1 MTVDFLSH
9 NWALTSPLT
18 VKVTVYSTFESVLEI
33 GRVKEYARNTWSLAR
48 CLTAFSAPSRS
59 CQSICLSPYPPPPW
73 TFLNSLLVHCPQEVM
88 LDHALRTVSFIADIG
103 EVLVLMARQTPEE
116 QTNQVALKPSQ
127 ILASVG
133 TAQTDHKN
141 IKITCHVF
149 QSPEVW
155 SNAFVYLFTCVFL
168 NYET

>member
-1 MTVDFLSH
+1 
-9 NWALTSPLT
+9 
-18 VKVTVYSTFESVLEI
+18 
-33 GRVKEYARNTWSLAR
+33 
-48 CLTAFSAPSRS
+48 
-59 CQSICLSPYPPPPW
+59 
-73 TFLNSLLVHCPQEVM
+73 M

-149 QSPEVW
+149 ESSEV
-155 SNAFVYLFTCVFL
+155 
-168 NYET
+168 

>member
-1 MTVDFLSH
+1 
-9 NWALTSPLT
+9 
-18 VKVTVYSTFESVLEI
+18 
-33 GRVKEYARNTWSLAR
+33 
-48 CLTAFSAPSRS
+48 
-59 CQSICLSPYPPPPW
+59 
-73 TFLNSLLVHCPQEVM
+73 M

-103 EVLVLMARQTPEE
+103 EVLVLMARQPPEE
-116 QTNQVALKPSQ
+116 QTNQAPQKPSQ

-155 SNAFVYLFTCVFL
+155 SNALVYLFMRAIL
-168 NYET
+168 SYETQLGGIK